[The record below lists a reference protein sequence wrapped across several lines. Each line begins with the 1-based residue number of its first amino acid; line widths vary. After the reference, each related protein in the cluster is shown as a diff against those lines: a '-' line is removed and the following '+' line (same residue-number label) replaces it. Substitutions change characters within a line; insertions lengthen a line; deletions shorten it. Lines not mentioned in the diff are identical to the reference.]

1 MNRLL
6 VSSGRCFRYVF
17 PKQFGKSFHL
27 HLSADNGKF
36 LNYFFDEVA
45 PVYMEGIQ
53 SRIVISKREE
63 GTE

>member
-1 MNRLL
+1 MLEIH
-6 VSSGRCFRYVF
+6 S
-17 PKQFGKSFHL
+17 
-27 HLSADNGKF
+27 KF